1 MADFSLKSIAPR
13 LFNGSKYETNTARN
27 SNPAGYNSA
36 NIAKT
41 SNPFFTGAKVN
52 VLTADVFDSAAKS
65 APSSASMISK
75 AKRMCSTFVGS
86 INDLGSKIKAG
97 FESVAEFC
105 GRIKSGISDFWATMN
120 NTNVPSIMDA
130 YRSIKSGWEISNYNK
145 EVNKL
150 AQSPVSDLKSALIS
164 ELSLNAAA

>member
-52 VLTADVFDSAAKS
+52 VLTADVFDSAAKAS
-65 APSSASMISK
+65 TSASMISK

-86 INDLGSKIKAG
+86 INNIGSRFREGI
-97 FESVAEFC
+97 ESVAEFC
-105 GRIKSGISDFWATMN
+105 GRVRSSISDFWTTMN
-120 NTNVPSIMDA
+120 NTKVPSIFDA
-130 YRSIKSGWEISNYNK
+130 YHSMKSKWEISNYNK
-145 EVNKL
+145 EVNRL
-150 AQSPVSDLKSALIS
+150 AQSPVGDLKASLIN
-164 ELSLNAAA
+164 ELSLNMAA

>member
-36 NIAKT
+36 NVSKT

-52 VLTADVFDSAAKS
+52 VLTADVFDSAAKK
-65 APSSASMISK
+65 ASSASMISK

-86 INDLGSKIKAG
+86 INDMGSKFREGI
-97 FESVAEFC
+97 ESVAEFC

-120 NTNVPSIMDA
+120 NTKVPSIFDA
-130 YRSIKSGWEISNYNK
+130 YHSMKSRWEISNYNK
-145 EVNKL
+145 DVNKL
-150 AQSPVSDLKSALIS
+150 AQSPISDLKASLIN
-164 ELSLNAAA
+164 ELSLNTAA